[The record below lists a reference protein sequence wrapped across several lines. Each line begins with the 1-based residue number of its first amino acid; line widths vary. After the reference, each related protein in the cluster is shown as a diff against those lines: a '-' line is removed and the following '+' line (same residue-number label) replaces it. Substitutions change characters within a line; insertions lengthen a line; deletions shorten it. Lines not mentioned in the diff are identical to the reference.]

1 MPPIQ
6 SDEEYDA
13 AVQGWECRETNHGVP
28 YYLNGSLKKSTWD
41 HPYYTRVLEELEK
54 YQTVHYAAYRTA
66 LKLRHLQ
73 KKFGLDLLSLHC
85 LQTVLDDHG
94 FPLGCTGLIDCQ
106 SLQLLLLDMF
116 HSADFRHFDTFRQD
130 AASELL
136 LNYLMNLLD
145 RERSGNMN
153 VRSVKLVLAALCSA
167 TLPQKYRL
175 KHDCKCNVCKQ
186 NPIVGFRYKC
196 LQCFKYNICQDCFF
210 HGRVS
215 KQHHPDHPIQEYC
228 LPATPKDD
236 TKAFIKIIHNKLR
249 PRSLRKKKLAYLPVD
264 NCGNQNF
271 SEWRTKE
278 EVSAP
283 SSSMAQHSSIE
294 IIVDAGTV
302 SEDDSGHSSD
312 HCGDGCGS
320 PLRAPPSPSP
330 LSYYDNST
338 SPVRYLQ
345 EHKPNM
351 SQNRMT
357 DRHSLIHLVH
367 RLRRENRALRQQL
380 RGGLHNHSDKDLW
393 TSHATAEVIAE
404 VTVEPSRTSQIFA
417 DLSQTDSQDT
427 VSDNQELNQKSV
439 EKQEQPEFPIS
450 PITETSTALSMC
462 YYCYTSECFN
472 SILDGESLHSH
483 QSSTDCAIKAQSHPN
498 SMPPLLKTGP
508 TKPPRIKDAVELQTS
523 TGVRLDADDGYGLEA
538 EQHPANVLSDDGEG
552 EVSTVISDNDKN
564 EDEYSYTLSSAIT
577 DRGTPASSLPTKGH
591 VRCDRRWLRM
601 SASLHTPTSTQCLM
615 PAAMLHKGP
624 SVTFLDSDDVRDRR
638 RSTGTLDVSSAHGI
652 SSLLVTPETSRGEE
666 SKHAPPSWGLC
677 TPGADKS
684 LFGVSRTDSCLLT
697 PEKAE
702 IEAMLQWID
711 NAFPPSLTYSALSLC
726 PDETTAQDRMLRAAE
741 DIGQAMADL
750 VQATTDTC
758 CT

>member
-167 TLPQKYRL
+167 TLPQKYRYFWEEL
-175 KHDCKCNVCKQ
+175 QTSHTHARKDSVAAFIQDLIQIPDLIKESSPFGKNVAAAVSSCVKVAGSDVAGITEKGFYSWLMREPQTIIWLPTLHRLTAAETVKHDCKCNVCKQ

-439 EKQEQPEFPIS
+439 EKEQPEFPIS

-483 QSSTDCAIKAQSHPN
+483 QSSTDCAIKGIGVLRVLFLPQPQPRATQTQCHHSSRLAPQSHLASKMLWN
-498 SMPPLLKTGP
+498 C
-508 TKPPRIKDAVELQTS
+508 RHQQV
-523 TGVRLDADDGYGLEA
+523 
-538 EQHPANVLSDDGEG
+538 SD
-552 EVSTVISDNDKN
+552 
-564 EDEYSYTLSSAIT
+564 
-577 DRGTPASSLPTKGH
+577 
-591 VRCDRRWLRM
+591 WM
-601 SASLHTPTSTQCLM
+601 LM
-615 PAAMLHKGP
+615 M
-624 SVTFLDSDDVRDRR
+624 VMD
-638 RSTGTLDVSSAHGI
+638 
-652 SSLLVTPETSRGEE
+652 
-666 SKHAPPSWGLC
+666 
-677 TPGADKS
+677 
-684 LFGVSRTDSCLLT
+684 
-697 PEKAE
+697 
-702 IEAMLQWID
+702 
-711 NAFPPSLTYSALSLC
+711 
-726 PDETTAQDRMLRAAE
+726 
-741 DIGQAMADL
+741 
-750 VQATTDTC
+750 
-758 CT
+758 